1 MQHFSALSDP
11 TRQRI
16 VEMLTGG
23 PLTAGEI
30 AGQFPLSPQGISQH
44 LKKLREARLVRIRPV
59 AQQRIYE
66 LDPDGVAELSDW
78 IGRIRSFWS
87 AKLDTL
93 EDVLAKEN

>member
-44 LKKLREARLVRIRPV
+44 LKKLREARQVRVRPL

-66 LDPDGVAELSDW
+66 LDPDGVAELSEW

>member
-44 LKKLREARLVRIRPV
+44 LKKLREARLVRVRPL

-66 LDPDGVAELSDW
+66 LDPDGVAELSEW